1 MKSSSGSL
9 QRSKASVGGA
19 ASPDRHAM
27 IAEGI
32 LLREGGRAFIL
43 DAGGGRL
50 LEGVRIWDGYLRHFL
65 GRRVR
70 ARLLPQRDYE
80 TGEPIL
86 IIWPVNERGH
96 LSYTELYY
104 NERLVKY
111 PASTLGHIALNVN
124 GSIFNFSHLL
134 NENEIISEEEYFYR
148 PALGEFAP
156 HPLSGRYNTDD
167 PERPYYDKF
176 GRNFMR
182 SIHVLRIEGLDTGRL
197 LALLEEELQRIHE
210 TPVDPRR
217 PEKYRD
223 FNLFTRSCTT
233 IIRDCLRASG
243 FPAIR
248 GIFPRDLFVSAAY
261 YFLRNHRGRP
271 LRAGLYRM
279 PQFLVP
285 EAQESAM
292 TPLLNPLN
300 RLRWRAIS
308 ALEA

>member
-1 MKSSSGSL
+1 
-9 QRSKASVGGA
+9 
-19 ASPDRHAM
+19 M
-27 IAEGI
+27 ITEGI
-32 LLREGGRAFIL
+32 LRREGDTAFIV
-43 DAGGGRL
+43 DADGRRS
-50 LEGVRIWDGYLRHFL
+50 LEGAGIWDGYLRHFL

-70 ARLLPQRDYE
+70 ARFLPQRDYE
-80 TGEPIL
+80 TGRPVL
-86 IIWPVNERGH
+86 IVWPVNERGH
-96 LSYTELYY
+96 RTYTELYY

-156 HPLSGRYNTDD
+156 HPATGRFNTAD

-182 SIHVLRIEGLDTGRL
+182 SIHVLRIEGLDTERL
-197 LALLEEELQRIHE
+197 MGILREELRRIHA

-233 IIRDCLRASG
+233 IIRDGLRACG

-248 GIFPRDLFVSAAY
+248 GVFPRDLFVNAAY
-261 YFLRNHRGRP
+261 YLIRKYRGRP
-271 LRAGLYRM
+271 LRVSLFRM
-279 PQFLVP
+279 PQLLVP
-285 EAQESAM
+285 EAAESAM

-300 RLRWRAIS
+300 RLRWRAL
-308 ALEA
+308 AGLES